1 MTSNVASTE
10 EVFKKVCT
18 YVEQVMQLVLPGTQR
33 AFSRKVTQDIDGLT
47 VEAVVQCNV
56 QLVKKTFTDDSK
68 LMIQMIYRPKWLQID
83 FDVKLK

>member
-1 MTSNVASTE
+1 MQEMTSNVASTE
-10 EVFKKVCT
+10 EVFKKVST

-47 VEAVVQCNV
+47 VEAVQCNV

-68 LMIQMIYRPKWLQID
+68 LMIQMIYRPK
-83 FDVKLK
+83 